1 MKGNS
6 LNNTRVRSTISQ
18 ISRYDVRTITAKVI
32 AEDSPFSMLVSCRRS
47 NFDSTTNI
55 AQPTLELLFDFFQ
68 NFFLKI

>member
-32 AEDSPFSMLVSCRRS
+32 AKDSPFSMLVSFRRS

-55 AQPTLELLFDFFQ
+55 QQFSQDYS
-68 NFFLKI
+68 

>member
-18 ISRYDVRTITAKVI
+18 ISRYDVHTITAKVI
-32 AEDSPFSMLVSCRRS
+32 AKDSPFSMLVSFRRS

-55 AQPTLELLFDFFQ
+55 QQFSQDYS
-68 NFFLKI
+68 

>member
-32 AEDSPFSMLVSCRRS
+32 AEDSPFSMLVSFRRS
-47 NFDSTTNI
+47 DFDSTTNI
-55 AQPTLELLFDFFQ
+55 QQFSQDYS
-68 NFFLKI
+68 

>member
-32 AEDSPFSMLVSCRRS
+32 AEDSPFSMLVSFRRS

-55 AQPTLELLFDFFQ
+55 QQFSQDYS
-68 NFFLKI
+68 

>member
-6 LNNTRVRSTISQ
+6 LNNTRVRSTIGQ

-32 AEDSPFSMLVSCRRS
+32 AEDSPFSMLVSFRRS

-55 AQPTLELLFDFFQ
+55 QQFSQDYS
-68 NFFLKI
+68 

>member
-18 ISRYDVRTITAKVI
+18 ISRYDVHTITAKVI
-32 AEDSPFSMLVSCRRS
+32 AKDSPSSMLVSFCRS

-55 AQPTLELLFDFFQ
+55 QQFSQDYS
-68 NFFLKI
+68 